1 MPIVLIEDILRPRLG
16 LNTVR
21 DGGRG
26 QLSAGGSTARLA
38 AAFAAHCRG
47 GGADVSEMYNHIPGI
62 TENKLPSQLRIK
74 LITGQHR
81 EVTE

>member
-38 AAFAAHCRG
+38 AAFAAQCRG
-47 GGADVSEMYNHIPGI
+47 GERMCLKCTTTYQ
-62 TENKLPSQLRIK
+62 ELRKINF
-74 LITGQHR
+74 LHSSG
-81 EVTE
+81 